1 MKDWSIIGNI
11 LYMQGDSTTNQ
22 IINSVKGA
30 VFVNTGRTTTMCQL
44 ITIYTQ
50 NRYNIEGT
58 ASGFSSI
65 QWEGNTLSINS
76 NVPYVF
82 IGNYI
87 LMSVGL
93 V

>member
-1 MKDWSIIGNI
+1 
-11 LYMQGDSTTNQ
+11 MQGDSTTNQ

-30 VFVNTGRTTTMCQL
+30 VFVNTGRAITVCQL
-44 ITIYTQ
+44 ITIYTP
-50 NRYNIEGT
+50 NRYNMEGT
-58 ASGFSSI
+58 PSSGFSSI

-82 IGNYI
+82 IGNYM